1 MSGYQFNMRGIT
13 QAGTVDW
20 AVGGGTQ
27 SLQSDGRPLV
37 TVVLPAFN
45 ESAILE
51 KNLSVICRYLDGLQ
65 AEYRWEVI
73 VVNDG
78 SRDETGKIAESVA
91 RRESNIVVIH
101 HPTNFGLGQAL
112 RTGFNHSHGD
122 YVVVLDMDLSYA
134 PDHIALLLEKIRR
147 TYSKVVV
154 AAPYAEGGR
163 VSAVPWLRKTL
174 SVWGNK
180 FLSSVSRGDLSTLT
194 GMVRVYDGPYIRAM
208 SLRAI
213 GMEINP
219 EILYKSM
226 LLRARIEEVP
236 AHLDW
241 TAQNAHGPSR
251 QSSMRLLRHVVSTV
265 LSGFVF
271 RPFMFF
277 ILPGMGLLAFALYT
291 NVWMFLH
298 FFEQYWSATL
308 PPDAGGLPRMTA
320 ALAAAYALYP
330 HTFVVGLLAL
340 MLAIQL
346 ISLGV
351 LSLQSKKYFEDMF
364 FVASGIYRSVIEQ
377 ERSRHDKS

>member
-1 MSGYQFNMRGIT
+1 MRGT
-13 QAGTVDW
+13 PQAGTIERT
-20 AVGGGTQ
+20 VGGSSQ
-27 SLQSDGRPLV
+27 NLQGDVRPLV

-51 KNLSVICRYLDGLQ
+51 KNLSIICRYLDGMQ

-78 SRDETGKIAESVA
+78 SRDETGKIAECVA
-91 RRESNIVVIH
+91 RREPNVVVIH

-134 PDHIALLLEKIRR
+134 PDHIALLLERIRR

-154 AAPYAEGGR
+154 ASPYAEGGR

-180 FLSSVSRGDLSTLT
+180 FLSSVSRGNLSTLT

-226 LLRARIEEVP
+226 LLRARIEEMP

-241 TAQNAHGPSR
+241 SAQNAHGPSR
-251 QSSMRLLRHVVSTV
+251 QSSMRVLRHVLSTV
-265 LSGFVF
+265 LSGFIF

-277 ILPGMGLLAFALYT
+277 ILPGMGLLAFAFYT

-298 FFEQYWSATL
+298 FFEQYLSPAL
-308 PPDAGGLPRMTA
+308 AQDPAGLPRMTA

-340 MLAIQL
+340 MLAVQL

-364 FVASGIYRSVIEQ
+364 FVASGIHRSIIEQ
-377 ERSRHDKS
+377 QRSHHDKF